1 MPVLTQYLQYCPDTK
16 LIIKENRKE
25 FSEVM
30 DNKEFNKD
38 NENAV
43 SETAT
48 ETTDMN
54 VVAETDK
61 VETSEVEIA
70 ATMTAKTETTEANTT
85 AKIAGITTKVEK
97 KPDNKDYNSNELNEQ
112 PDIHSEAIPKSFVFN
127 NRLPEVKSVYSIII
141 VLNIAFIFGGLIA
154 EIICF
159 GMEAY
164 TGQIVSAILMAVNAF
179 CLGVLK
185 NVINWYPQ
193 AKIEVKKDYLSYTY
207 YVPGINKFTEYKI
220 YEIENL
226 RVAHDGIEITGN
238 IKHRPAARMSFED
251 INKYKIHMNKKD
263 QAVVIEM
270 LKVFKSACFSRM
282 FIEAYKDLTKI
293 PENLFPDIEALHKAI
308 QNSTANSTNSN
319 VGSKTHNSKKKE
331 KQERENPIYDKEKL
345 ETDIETVKRE
355 MKENKETTEIENIVA
370 TIRQPEAKVIEF
382 PEKRENR

>member
-1 MPVLTQYLQYCPDTK
+1 
-16 LIIKENRKE
+16 
-25 FSEVM
+25 M

-38 NENAV
+38 NKNTV
-43 SETAT
+43 SKTAT

-54 VVAETDK
+54 AVTKTDK
-61 VETSEVEIA
+61 VKTSDKIA

-85 AKIAGITTKVEK
+85 AKIAEITTKVET

-112 PDIHSEAIPKSFVFN
+112 PDIHSGTIPKSFVFN
-127 NRLPEVKSVYSIII
+127 NKLPEVKSVYSIII
-141 VLNIAFIFGGLIA
+141 ILNIAFIFGGLIA

-164 TGQIVSAILMAVNAF
+164 TGQIVSAILMAANAF

-226 RVAHDGIEITGN
+226 RIAHDGIEITGN

-263 QAVVIEM
+263 QAIVIEI

-293 PENLFPDIEALHKAI
+293 PENLFPDIEVLHKAI
-308 QNSTANSTNSN
+308 QSSAANSTNSN
-319 VGSKTHNSKKKE
+319 TGGKTHTDSKKKE
-331 KQERENPIYDKEKL
+331 KQGIENPIYDKEKL
-345 ETDIETVKRE
+345 ETDIEAVKRE
-355 MKENKETTEIENIVA
+355 MKENKETAEIENIMV
-370 TIRQPEAKVIEF
+370 TIRQPEAKSY
-382 PEKRENR
+382 